1 VVEKTSKPVVE
12 KTSSDVESQL
22 AKLTPD
28 ARQRVE
34 DALRTSIDSELSAE
48 TITREESV
56 FSRGIVF
63 SRVAKP
69 EVAALKEIMN
79 MEDDKFSALADRV
92 AAIRKIKG

>member
-1 VVEKTSKPVVE
+1 MADQMMTNL
-12 KTSSDVESQL
+12 ESQL
-22 AKLTPD
+22 GKLTPD

-48 TITREESV
+48 RIMQEGAI

-63 SRVAKP
+63 SRVASETP
-69 EVAALKEIMN
+69 KEDMNEILN
-79 MEDDKFSALADRV
+79 MEDDKFSKLADRV